1 MILDKDFSFK
11 KIGRKKSKKSTGSI
25 MGNGF
30 HKSRQFNLLNDGGVK
45 KDQFFRT

>member
-30 HKSRQFNLLNDGGVK
+30 HKSRQFNLLNAGGEK
-45 KDQFFRT
+45 KSVF